1 MGYDARI
8 NRRKGDLVVLK
19 AKQAWVGLLLKNDL
33 ITIGGSLR
41 TVGRMNL
48 LCLIEFVFSAVFGI
62 EREFV

>member
-1 MGYDARI
+1 M
-8 NRRKGDLVVLK
+8 VVLK